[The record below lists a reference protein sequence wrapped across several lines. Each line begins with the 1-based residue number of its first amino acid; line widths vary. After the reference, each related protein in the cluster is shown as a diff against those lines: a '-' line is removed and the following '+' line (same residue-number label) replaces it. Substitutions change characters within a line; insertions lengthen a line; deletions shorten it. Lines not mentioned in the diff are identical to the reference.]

1 LPVTGPPRHNVTKE
15 STPMTYSADRAYAIS
30 GAIDQIQFMTPQL
43 VHRLETAL
51 SSVGAYGE
59 VRLVVLKGRVRFI
72 EIMRSECV
80 GRRAE
85 AEEYEE

>member
-1 LPVTGPPRHNVTKE
+1 M
-15 STPMTYSADRAYAIS
+15 SYSADRACPIT
-30 GAIDQIQFMTPQL
+30 GASDPLPFMTPQL

-72 EIMRSECV
+72 EVMRSESI